1 PLAFKCIKASGGRV
15 PRTLVGVARIYPVLY
30 KERLPDGSSIVRSE
44 RMERKALQLYHQSE
58 EGAKIC
64 KMLEQAAEPE
74 VMMAGLTS
82 EQMISFSSYQAK
94 QKVCT
99 IIPRI
104 HQLVLGKLRK
114 LCHYISGS

>member
-1 PLAFKCIKASGGRV
+1 MIVTFSCRVSKIAEDIMSEQDENCAS
-15 PRTLVGVARIYPVLY
+15 T
-30 KERLPDGSSIVRSE
+30 DD
-44 RMERKALQLYHQSE
+44 SE

-82 EQMISFSSYQAK
+82 EQMISFSSYQAN

-104 HQLVLGKLRK
+104 HQLVLGKLRS